1 MQAVRLHD
9 YGKRPILEEVADP
22 KITGPHDVVVRIG
35 GAGLCRTD
43 LHIVEGQWKEKSHVK
58 LPYTLGHENAG
69 WVHAVGAAVEHVA
82 VGDTVIV
89 HPLISCG
96 FCRHCR
102 SGDDMHCSRG
112 AFPGIDTDGG
122 FAEFLKTGARAV
134 VKLDP
139 KIRPQDVAALADAG
153 LTAYHAVKKAIP
165 LLYPGT
171 HAAVIGGGGGLGHI
185 GIQSLKALTA
195 ADVIVVDNSE
205 GALELAKKCG
215 ADHTVLANGSQVAM
229 VKEITGG
236 AGCEVVVDFVGEG
249 GAIADGI
256 AMLRR
261 AGTYYVIGY
270 GGMIDVPA
278 IDMISQEIN
287 FVGNLVG
294 TYNDLSE
301 LMTLAA
307 EGRVRLETRIYPLA
321 AFNDAMNDLEHGKL
335 HGRGIFVPAAAM

>member
-1 MQAVRLHD
+1 MKAVRLHA
-9 YGKRPILEEVADP
+9 YGQRPKVEEVAEP
-22 KITGPHDVVVRIG
+22 KITKPHDVIVRIG

-43 LHIVEGQWKEKSHVK
+43 LHIVEGQWKDKSHVK

-69 WVHAVGAAVEHVA
+69 WVHAIGSAVEHVA

-102 SGDDMHCSRG
+102 AGDDMHCSHG
-112 AFPGIDTDGG
+112 AFPGIDVDGG

-134 VKLDP
+134 VKLNP
-139 KIRPQDVAALADAG
+139 KTRPQDVAALADAG

-171 HAAVIGGGGGLGHI
+171 HAVVIGGGGGLGHI

-195 ADVIVVDNSE
+195 ADVIVVDRSE
-205 GALELAKKCG
+205 AALDLAKKCG
-215 ADHTVLANGSQVAM
+215 ADHIVPANGGQVAK
-229 VKEITGG
+229 VKEITAG
-236 AGCEVVVDFVGEG
+236 AGCETVIDFVGEG
-249 GAIADGI
+249 GAIGDGI

-270 GGMIDVPA
+270 GGMVNVPA

-294 TYNDLSE
+294 TYNDLDE
-301 LMTLAA
+301 LMTLTAQ
-307 EGRVRLETRIYPLA
+307 GRVALETRIYPLDA
-321 AFNDAMNDLEHGKL
+321 VNDAMDDLDHGKL
-335 HGRGIFVPAAAM
+335 HGRGIFVPAAT

>member
-1 MQAVRLHD
+1 MKAVRLRA
-9 YGKRPILEEVADP
+9 YGKRPILEEIADP
-22 KITGPHDVVVRIG
+22 KISGPHDVVVRIG

-43 LHIVEGQWKEKSHVK
+43 LHIIEGQWKEKSHVK

-102 SGDDMHCSRG
+102 AGDDMHCSRG

-134 VKLDP
+134 VKLAP

-215 ADHTVLANGSQVAM
+215 ADHTVLANGGHVAM

-249 GAIADGI
+249 RAIADGI

-321 AFNDAMNDLEHGKL
+321 AFNDAMNDLEHGNL
-335 HGRGIFVPAAAM
+335 HGRGIFVPAK